1 MRRIIHAY
9 KGRWNM
15 LNIADFILIGVI
27 ALFILAGA
35 ARGLVKSL
43 FGLGSIILSLV
54 LAFALYPVVTGYL
67 QQSPVGDF
75 VTESVEKML
84 GERESVINE
93 GASAENDPEAGS
105 AEEGGLPEIV
115 QDTLENTGEAVKET
129 ASAGIAAAALNIIS
143 LLAVFIIVR
152 LVLWIAATLLD
163 IVTKLP
169 VIHGC
174 NKLLGAVMGGVS
186 GLLIVYLLLG
196 LLTFT
201 NLLNTT
207 TDFGRT
213 VQSSLLL
220 SQMYENNIILY
231 FLKTE

>member
-1 MRRIIHAY
+1 
-9 KGRWNM
+9 M

>member
-1 MRRIIHAY
+1 
-9 KGRWNM
+9 M
-15 LNIADFILIGVI
+15 LNVADFILIGVI

-43 FGLGSIILSLV
+43 FGLGSIVLSLV
-54 LAFALYPVVTGYL
+54 LAFALYPAVSGYL
-67 QQSPVGDF
+67 REGPVGDF
-75 VTESVEKML
+75 VTVSAVRML
-84 GERESVINE
+84 GERESAIQE
-93 GASAENDPEAGS
+93 GEPDEDAPNQEAGKES
-105 AEEGGLPEIV
+105 GLPEFV
-115 QDTLENTGEAVKET
+115 QGALENAGEAVKET
-129 ASAGIAAAALNIIS
+129 ASAGIATAALNIIS

-152 LVLWIAATLLD
+152 LVLWIAAALLD
-163 IVTKLP
+163 VVTKLP

-196 LLTFT
+196 LLAFT

-207 TDFGRT
+207 TDIGRT

-231 FLKTE
+231 FLKPE

>member
-1 MRRIIHAY
+1 MF
-9 KGRWNM
+9 
-15 LNIADFILIGVI
+15 NIADFILIGVI

>member
-1 MRRIIHAY
+1 MF
-9 KGRWNM
+9 
-15 LNIADFILIGVI
+15 NIADFILIGVI

-54 LAFALYPVVTGYL
+54 LAFALYPVVSEYL

-84 GERESVINE
+84 GERESVINA
-93 GASAENDPEAGS
+93 GASAENDPEAGA

-115 QDTLENTGEAVKET
+115 QGALENTGEAVKET

-143 LLAVFIIVR
+143 LLTVFIIVR
-152 LVLWIAATLLD
+152 LVLWIAAALLD

>member
-1 MRRIIHAY
+1 MF
-9 KGRWNM
+9 
-15 LNIADFILIGVI
+15 NIADFILIGVI

-54 LAFALYPVVTGYL
+54 LAFALYPVVSEYL

-93 GASAENDPEAGS
+93 GASAENDPEAGV

-115 QDTLENTGEAVKET
+115 QGALENTGEAVKET

-143 LLAVFIIVR
+143 LLTVFIIVR
-152 LVLWIAATLLD
+152 LVLWIAAALLD

>member
-1 MRRIIHAY
+1 
-9 KGRWNM
+9 M
-15 LNIADFILIGVI
+15 LNVADFILIGVI

-43 FGLGSIILSLV
+43 FGLGSIVLSLV
-54 LAFALYPVVTGYL
+54 LAFALYPAVSDYL
-67 QQSPVGDF
+67 REGPVGDF
-75 VTESVEKML
+75 VTVSAVRML
-84 GERESVINE
+84 GERESAIQE
-93 GASAENDPEAGS
+93 GEPDEDAPNQEAGKES
-105 AEEGGLPEIV
+105 GLPEFV
-115 QDTLENTGEAVKET
+115 QGALENAGEAVKET
-129 ASAGIAAAALNIIS
+129 ASAGIATAALNIIS

-152 LVLWIAATLLD
+152 LVLWIAAALLD
-163 IVTKLP
+163 VVTKLP

-196 LLTFT
+196 LLAFT

-207 TDFGRT
+207 TDIGRT

-231 FLKTE
+231 FLKPE

>member
-1 MRRIIHAY
+1 MF
-9 KGRWNM
+9 
-15 LNIADFILIGVI
+15 NIADFILIGVI

-54 LAFALYPVVTGYL
+54 LAFALYPVVSEYL

-84 GERESVINE
+84 GERESVINA
-93 GASAENDPEAGS
+93 GASAENDPEAGV

-115 QDTLENTGEAVKET
+115 QGALENTGEAVKET

-143 LLAVFIIVR
+143 LLTVFIIVR
-152 LVLWIAATLLD
+152 LVLWIAAALLD

>member
-1 MRRIIHAY
+1 
-9 KGRWNM
+9 M

-27 ALFILAGA
+27 ALFILAGT

-54 LAFALYPVVTGYL
+54 LAFALYPVVSEYL

-93 GASAENDPEAGS
+93 GASAENDPEAGV

-115 QDTLENTGEAVKET
+115 QGALENTGEAVKET
-129 ASAGIAAAALNIIS
+129 ASAGIAIAALNIIS

-152 LVLWIAATLLD
+152 LVLWIAAALLD